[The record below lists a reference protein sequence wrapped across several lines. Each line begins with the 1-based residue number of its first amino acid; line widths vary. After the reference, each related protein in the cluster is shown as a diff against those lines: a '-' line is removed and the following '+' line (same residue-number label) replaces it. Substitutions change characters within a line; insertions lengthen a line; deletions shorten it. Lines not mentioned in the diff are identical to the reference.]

1 MSNPRGSALSIR
13 ELTKSYGSG
22 GFGSSSAAQPALA
35 PLTISIADGY
45 LVAIVGHNGSGK
57 TTLLRMAAGLLD
69 PSGGEVVVCGT
80 TRGSIESRRALA
92 YLGDQPTFYDDLS
105 LREHLEYVAR
115 MHGVA
120 EWSERADALVAELG
134 LTDRYDQIPTTFS
147 RGLRQKAAIA
157 LAFVRP
163 FRLLL
168 VDEPFVG
175 LDAAGKEALLVL
187 FTEAHGS
194 GATLVVATH
203 ELGFVHRAD
212 RLIALADGEVRYDGP
227 PGDVDVNALVLNG

>member
-1 MSNPRGSALSIR
+1 MSKQRGPALSIR
-13 ELTKSYGSG
+13 GLTKSYGSG
-22 GFGSSSAAQPALA
+22 GFGSTSEARPALA
-35 PLTISIADGY
+35 PLTMSVDDGD
-45 LVAIVGHNGSGK
+45 LVALVGHNGSGK
-57 TTLLRMAAGLLD
+57 TTMLKMAAGLLD

-80 TRGSIESRRALA
+80 ARGSIESRRALA
-92 YLGDQPTFYDDLS
+92 YLSDHPTFYDDLS

-115 MHGVA
+115 MHDVA
-120 EWSERADALVAELG
+120 EWHERADDLVARLG
-134 LTDRYDQIPTTFS
+134 LTERYDQLPSTFS
-147 RGLRQKAAIA
+147 RGLRQKAAIS

-175 LDAAGKEALLVL
+175 LDSAGKDALVGL
-187 FTEAHGS
+187 FAESHES

-203 ELGFVHRAD
+203 ELGFVHSAD